1 MNVDDCLTPLEELGS
16 VLSSPT
22 RLRILEELLGG
33 PPLPAGA
40 LAARVGLAPS
50 TVSSHLARLSEA
62 GLIHVEHVGRAR
74 LARLAHAGV
83 ADAVEALV
91 RLSAESPVSSLDG
104 DHRRTAMRTARSCYD
119 HIAGRVGTALAD
131 SGVRVGWLISV
142 GGTWALRDASVASVE
157 QALQLSISLVDST
170 RPLIRACDDWTERR
184 PHIAGRLGRGLLDG
198 LIADDWVRRRRGDRA
213 LTITAKGRE
222 RFSDLGIEI

>member
-1 MNVDDCLTPLEELGS
+1 MSVDDCQIPLDELGS
-16 VLSSPT
+16 VLSSPR

-33 PPLPAGA
+33 TPLPAGA

-62 GLIHVEHVGRAR
+62 GLIRVEHVGRAR

-91 RLSAESPVSSLDG
+91 RLSAESPVSSLGG

-119 HIAGRVGTALAD
+119 HGAYPRFVDT
-131 SGVRVGWLISV
+131 GVFTL
-142 GGTWALRDASVASVE
+142 
-157 QALQLSISLVDST
+157 
-170 RPLIRACDDWTERR
+170 
-184 PHIAGRLGRGLLDG
+184 
-198 LIADDWVRRRRGDRA
+198 RA
-213 LTITAKGRE
+213 L
-222 RFSDLGIEI
+222 